1 MGEHTTQPSCRAM
14 LVSLG
19 GSPEPVLYAL
29 SQQRPDYILFFVSA
43 ESAGQIQ
50 GIIRE
55 LPYQCRDF
63 DRILSPSAEVLGDC
77 YRVLRQQ
84 LPEKLAQWGLMMQD
98 LMVDYTGGTKTM
110 SAALVLATIEQVPRY
125 SYVGGV
131 ERDKG
136 GIGVVLGGR
145 ERMWYVQNPWQE
157 LAQEERKRVGLLFA
171 AARYEAACQELQRML
186 ARVEAEERDFVR
198 ALAELVEGYR
208 DWDNFRHRDARA
220 RLGSAIK
227 FLKPYAGGRRQS
239 TLAQLMLEVEGHLGF
254 LNQLTSAEGRGDA
267 YILDL
272 IANAE
277 RRADVEGKY
286 EDGVARLYSCL
297 ERGAK
302 FRLQRQY
309 GISTDAV
316 KPEQLPEALQKEFE
330 LKYCDSRDGLIKL
343 PLMAS
348 YRLLNALGDDLGQRF
363 MARLEEIMRLL
374 SLRNL
379 SPLGHGENPVG
390 PEGYRRFRALVL
402 DLLGID
408 AQQLPRFPT
417 WPL

>member
-63 DRILSPSAEVLGDC
+63 DRILSPSAEVLGEC
-77 YRVLRQQ
+77 YRVLREQ
-84 LPEKLAQWGLMMQD
+84 LPAKLAQWGLTMQE
-98 LMVDYTGGTKTM
+98 LMVDYTGGTKSM

-136 GIGVVLGGR
+136 GIGIVLGGR

-171 AARYEAACQELQRML
+171 AARYEAACQELRHML
-186 ARVEAEERDFVR
+186 GRVEADEREFVQ

-208 DWDNFRHRDARA
+208 DWDNFRHRDARVK
-220 RLGSAIK
+220 LGSAIK
-227 FLKPYAGGRRQS
+227 FLKPYAGGSRQPY
-239 TLAQLMLEVEGHLGF
+239 LAQLVLEVEAHLRF
-254 LNQLTSAEGRGDA
+254 LNQLTSAEGRDDA
-267 YILDL
+267 YVLDL

-316 KPEQLPEALQKEFE
+316 KPEQLPEALRAEFE
-330 LKYCDSRDGLIKL
+330 LKYRDPRDGQIKL

-348 YRLLNALGDDLGQRF
+348 YRLLDALGDDLGQRF
-363 MARLEEIMRLL
+363 MAQQQEIFHLL

-390 PEGYRRFRALVL
+390 SEGYRRFRDLLLA
-402 DLLGID
+402 LLGID
-408 AQQLPRFPT
+408 AQQLPRFPA